1 MVSSK
6 LLPAV
11 FLDRDGVLCRTFV
24 RKSKP
29 YAPKRLEDF
38 KLMPYS
44 YQSVLRL
51 KQHGFIVIV
60 VTNQPDI
67 GNHFVK
73 PDVVEAMHQK
83 LRDKALVDDIFMC
96 PHSQTEGCECRKPK
110 SGMLYKA
117 SKKYRIDLKKS
128 FIVGDRSSDVTAGN
142 NAGCRTIFINR
153 GYAEPKPLNPDATV
167 RSLKMAVDFIL
178 ENIN

>member
-1 MVSSK
+1 VVNGK
-6 LLPAV
+6 LIPAV

-24 RKSKP
+24 LNSKP
-29 YAPKRLEDF
+29 YAPRQLKDF

-44 YQSVLRL
+44 YQSVMRL

-73 PDVVEAMHQK
+73 LDVVESMHQK
-83 LRDKALVDDIFMC
+83 LRHKTLVDDIFMC
-96 PHSQTEGCECRKPK
+96 PHSQTEGCDCRKPK
-110 SGMLYKA
+110 AGMLYMA
-117 SKKYRIDLKKS
+117 SKKYGIDFKRS
-128 FIVGDRSSDVTAGN
+128 FIVGDRSSDIIAGN

-153 GYAEPKPLNPDATV
+153 GYAEPKPLNPNATV
-167 RSLKMAVDFIL
+167 RSLKMAVNFIL
-178 ENIN
+178 TNIN